1 MKEPDEKLAQR
12 AKKLFDR
19 TVDGLDASTLS
30 RLNRGRQAALAES
43 QRGHRLWLGWVP
55 VTGIAAA
62 ALVAVVVMRGPL
74 DVDGIDAFVAASDME
89 ILLGEESI
97 DMLEDL
103 EFYSLLDMVEQEE
116 NGDVS

>member
-1 MKEPDEKLAQR
+1 
-12 AKKLFDR
+12 
-19 TVDGLDASTLS
+19 
-30 RLNRGRQAALAES
+30 
-43 QRGHRLWLGWVP
+43 
-55 VTGIAAA
+55 
-62 ALVAVVVMRGPL
+62 MRGPL
-74 DVDGIDAFVAASDME
+74 VVDGIDAFVAASDME

>member
-1 MKEPDEKLAQR
+1 MKESDEKLAQR
-12 AKKLFDR
+12 AKKLFDQ

-30 RLNRGRQAALAES
+30 RLNRSRQVALAES
-43 QRGHRLWLGWVP
+43 RQGHRLWLGWVP

-74 DVDGIDAFVAASDME
+74 DVDGIDAVVAASDME

-103 EFYSLLDMVEQEE
+103 EFYSLLDMVEQDE